1 MFFASFFDRAPVLS
15 YPPAHSDRM
24 ATAITFPVPLNP
36 LTPLHPLTP
45 LTLSSRRHRPESD
58 VQRSERQL
66 SVRRHPSAR
75 VPVNALAPAPAA
87 VVISCSDCSR
97 QNSTACVDCVV
108 TFVCGSFVNLGPDEA
123 RALALFQSVGLVPP
137 SQHAPAPQ
145 HAPAFS
151 VA

>member
-1 MFFASFFDRAPVLS
+1 
-15 YPPAHSDRM
+15 M

-36 LTPLHPLTP
+36 LTPLTP
-45 LTLSSRRHRPESD
+45 LNPVTALALSPRRHRPESD
-58 VQRSERQL
+58 TQRSERQL
-66 SVRRHPSAR
+66 AVRRHPSAR

-137 SQHAPAPQ
+137 SQHAPA
-145 HAPAFS
+145 FS